1 MDDSNALAFK
11 AQICS
16 QGIAWNPAPAL
27 KEETRVLNLPAR
39 VSLGNPVSF
48 AIDNEVKDRV
58 RLAINI
64 VDLMSTYMELRRQ
77 GRGFVAVCPFHDDR
91 RPSMQVNPDRQ
102 TWKCWVCDIGGDVF
116 SFVMKREN
124 VSFPEALRMLA
135 EKAGIQIEEPKNR
148 KGRGSHDDKKSLL
161 EAMKWAV
168 GEFHQCLL
176 HDPNAQHARKYLLD
190 RGISE
195 ESISKFQLGY
205 APESWSWL
213 LDRGAAK
220 SWKPEDLEAVGL
232 VARSER
238 GRYDRFRG
246 RAIFPISDAQSRPIA
261 VGGRILPGATT
272 DAAKYVNCNETRLYQ
287 KSHQLYGLDLARD
300 AISKSRQAVVMEGY
314 TDVIMAVQH
323 GIHNAVACCGTA
335 LGESQI
341 KLLKRY
347 CDSVVLLLDGDEAG
361 QKRTSEILE
370 LFVTAQMDL
379 RILTLPDGLDPCDY
393 LLKFSGEQ
401 LKVQISGA
409 LDALEHKLRQV
420 CQGFDPLLDMHRA
433 NTALEDVL
441 STMSRVSHSSLLSNE
456 AMRLRQD
463 QLIARLAR
471 QFGIEQSEIR
481 LRLESIRKQSAERD
495 RQRQELRRSQ
505 VAPVSENRNASPTTT
520 QRPPQG
526 NEQLVAP
533 VVVAYKY
540 SEMTPTECEL
550 FEIMATHPELAPMAI
565 ERFPVANLS
574 TATAKRLFQL
584 VLDLELE
591 GHALDFDS
599 VMSATE
605 DAGLKSVLVSIEE
618 HSARKTPLSMMT
630 ADERL
635 HSLCERLSGQD
646 DKAQRRSQIQS
657 LEKKQYDE
665 ETSMSVLHDIVQ
677 QARVRHGLFPPQG

>member
-1 MDDSNALAFK
+1 M
-11 AQICS
+11 
-16 QGIAWNPAPAL
+16 
-27 KEETRVLNLPAR
+27 
-39 VSLGNPVSF
+39 SF

-91 RPSMQVNPDRQ
+91 RPSLQINPDRQ

-116 SFVMKREN
+116 SFVMKRES

-135 EKAGIQIEEPKNR
+135 EKAGILIEEPKNR
-148 KGRGSHDDKKSLL
+148 KGRGSQDDKKSQL
-161 EAMKWAV
+161 ETMKWAV
-168 GEFHQCLL
+168 SEFHHCLL
-176 HDPNAQHARKYLLD
+176 QSPDAQHAREYLLD
-190 RGISE
+190 RGISK
-195 ESISKFQLGY
+195 ESIAKFQLGY

-213 LDRGAAK
+213 LDRGAVK

-238 GRYDRFRG
+238 GSRYDRFRG

-261 VGGRILPGATT
+261 VGGRILPGAES
-272 DAAKYVNCNETRLYQ
+272 DSAKYINCNETRLYQ

-300 AISKSRQAVVMEGY
+300 AINKTRQAVVMEGY
-314 TDVIMAVQH
+314 TDVIMAVQN
-323 GIHNAVACCGTA
+323 GIQNAVACCGTA
-335 LGESQI
+335 LGESHI

-361 QKRTSEILE
+361 QRRTSEILE

-393 LLKFSGEQ
+393 LLKYSGQKLKEQ
-401 LKVQISGA
+401 IGGA

-420 CQGFDPLLDMHRA
+420 CRGFDPLLDTHRA

-441 STMSRVSHSSLLSNE
+441 ATMSRVSHSSLLSNE

-471 QFGIEQSEIR
+471 QFGIEQPEIR
-481 LRLESIRKQSAERD
+481 LRLESIRKQRSQREK
-495 RQRQELRRSQ
+495 QRQELRRTQMVPEADVSGNKGLGISEPSPQ
-505 VAPVSENRNASPTTT
+505 FEQNVGPVP
-520 QRPPQG
+520 
-526 NEQLVAP
+526 
-533 VVVAYKY
+533 VAYKY
-540 SEMTPTECEL
+540 GEMTTTECEL
-550 FEIMATHPELAPMAI
+550 FEIMVTHPELAPIAI

-574 TATAKRLFQL
+574 SVTAKKLFQL

-605 DAGLKSVLVSIEE
+605 DACLKSVLVSIEE
-618 HSARKTPLSMMT
+618 HAVRKTPLSMMT

-657 LEKKQYDE
+657 LETKQLDE
-665 ETSMSVLHDIVQ
+665 ETSMNLLHDFVQ
-677 QARVRHGLFPPQG
+677 QARVRHGLFPPKG

>member
-1 MDDSNALAFK
+1 M
-11 AQICS
+11 
-16 QGIAWNPAPAL
+16 
-27 KEETRVLNLPAR
+27 
-39 VSLGNPVSF
+39 SF

-64 VDLMSTYMELRRQ
+64 VDLMSTYLELRRQ

-91 RPSMQVNPDRQ
+91 RPSLQINPDRQ

-116 SFVMKREN
+116 SFVMKRES

-135 EKAGIQIEEPKNR
+135 EKAGILIEEPKNR
-148 KGRGSHDDKKSLL
+148 KGRGSQDDKKSQL
-161 EAMKWAV
+161 ETMKWAV
-168 GEFHQCLL
+168 SEFHHCLL
-176 HDPNAQHARKYLLD
+176 QSPDAQHAREYLLD

-195 ESISKFQLGY
+195 ESIAKFQLGY

-213 LDRGAAK
+213 LDRGAVK
-220 SWKPEDLEAVGL
+220 SLKPEELEAVGL

-238 GRYDRFRG
+238 GSRYDRFRG

-261 VGGRILPGATT
+261 VGGRILPGAES
-272 DAAKYVNCNETRLYQ
+272 DSAKYINCNETRLYQ

-300 AISKSRQAVVMEGY
+300 AINKTRQAVVMEGY
-314 TDVIMAVQH
+314 TDVIMAVQN
-323 GIHNAVACCGTA
+323 GIQNAVACCGTA
-335 LGESQI
+335 LGESHI

-361 QKRTSEILE
+361 QRRTSEILE

-393 LLKFSGEQ
+393 LLKYSGEK
-401 LKVQISGA
+401 LKEQIGGA

-420 CQGFDPLLDMHRA
+420 CRGFDPLLDTHRA

-441 STMSRVSHSSLLSNE
+441 ATMSRVSHSSLLSNE

-471 QFGIEQSEIR
+471 QFGIEQPEIR
-481 LRLESIRKQSAERD
+481 LRLESIRKQRSQREK
-495 RQRQELRRSQ
+495 QRQELRRTQMVPEADVSGNKGLGISEPSRQ
-505 VAPVSENRNASPTTT
+505 FEQNVGPVP
-520 QRPPQG
+520 
-526 NEQLVAP
+526 
-533 VVVAYKY
+533 VAYKY
-540 SEMTPTECEL
+540 GEMTTTECEL
-550 FEIMATHPELAPMAI
+550 FEIMVTHPELAPIAI

-574 TATAKRLFQL
+574 SVTAKKLFQL

-605 DAGLKSVLVSIEE
+605 DACLKSVLVSIEE
-618 HSARKTPLSMMT
+618 HAVRKTPLSMMT

-657 LEKKQYDE
+657 LETKQLDE
-665 ETSMSVLHDIVQ
+665 ETSMNLLHDFVQ
-677 QARVRHGLFPPQG
+677 QARVRHGLFPPKG

>member
-1 MDDSNALAFK
+1 M
-11 AQICS
+11 
-16 QGIAWNPAPAL
+16 
-27 KEETRVLNLPAR
+27 
-39 VSLGNPVSF
+39 SF

-91 RPSMQVNPDRQ
+91 RPSMQINPDRQ

-148 KGRGSHDDKKSLL
+148 KGRGSNDDKKSLL

-176 HDPNAQHARKYLLD
+176 QDPGAQHCRKYLLD

-195 ESISKFQLGY
+195 DSISKFQLGY

-220 SWKPEDLEAVGL
+220 SWKADELEAVGL
-232 VARSER
+232 VARGER
-238 GRYDRFRG
+238 GSRYDRFRG

-261 VGGRILPGATT
+261 VGGRVLPGAAK
-272 DAAKYVNCNETRLYQ
+272 DSAKYVNCNETRLYQ

-300 AISKSRQAVVMEGY
+300 AISKTRQAVVMEGY

-347 CDSVVLLLDGDEAG
+347 CDSVVLLLDGDGAG
-361 QKRTSEILE
+361 QKRASEILE

-393 LLKFSGEQ
+393 LIKYNGEKLKEQ
-401 LKVQISGA
+401 IGGA

-420 CQGFDPLLDMHRA
+420 CQGFDPLLDTHRA

-441 STMSRVSHSSLLSNE
+441 ATMSHVSHSSLLSNE

-481 LRLESIRKQSAERD
+481 LRLESIRKQTAERD
-495 RQRQELRRSQ
+495 KQRQELRRTQLTPTADISKNPK
-505 VAPVSENRNASPTTT
+505 AFDPNRRSEQAA
-520 QRPPQG
+520 
-526 NEQLVAP
+526 AP

-540 SEMTPTECEL
+540 SELTATECEL
-550 FEIMATHPELAPMAI
+550 FEIMVTHPELAPMAI
-565 ERFPVANLS
+565 ERFPIASL
-574 TATAKRLFQL
+574 TTTTAKKLFQL

-605 DAGLKSVLVSIEE
+605 DPGLKSVLVSVEE
-618 HSARKTPLSMMT
+618 HAARKTPLSMMT

-635 HSLCERLSGQD
+635 HSLCEHLSGQD
-646 DKAQRRSQIQS
+646 DRALRRSQIQS
-657 LEKKQYDE
+657 LEKKQLDE
-665 ETSMSVLHDIVQ
+665 ESSLSLLNDLIH
-677 QARVRHGLFPPQG
+677 QARVRQGLFPPQG

>member
-1 MDDSNALAFK
+1 M
-11 AQICS
+11 
-16 QGIAWNPAPAL
+16 
-27 KEETRVLNLPAR
+27 
-39 VSLGNPVSF
+39 SF

-91 RPSMQVNPDRQ
+91 RPSMQINPDRQ

-116 SFVMKREN
+116 SFVMKRES
-124 VSFPEALRMLA
+124 VTFPEALRMLA
-135 EKAGIQIEEPKNR
+135 EKAGIQLAEPKNR
-148 KGRGSHDDKKSLL
+148 KGGRSNDDKKSLL

-168 GEFHQCLL
+168 DEFHQFLL
-176 HDPNAQHARKYLLD
+176 QDPSAEHARNYLKD
-190 RGISE
+190 RGILE
-195 ESISKFQLGY
+195 ESIAKFQLGY

-213 LDRGAAK
+213 LDRGASK
-220 SWKPEDLEAVGL
+220 LWKPKDLEDVGL
-232 VARSER
+232 VVRNKF
-238 GRYDRFRG
+238 GDCIDRFRG

-261 VGGRILPGATT
+261 VGGRILPGAAP
-272 DAAKYVNCNETRLYQ
+272 DSAKYVNCNETRLYQ
-287 KSHQLYGLDLARD
+287 KSQQLYGLDLARD
-300 AISKSRQAVVMEGY
+300 SINKTRQAVVMEGY

-361 QKRTSEILE
+361 QKRSSSILE

-393 LLKFSGEQ
+393 LLKYNGEQ
-401 LKVQISGA
+401 LKVQIAGA
-409 LDALEHKLRQV
+409 PDALEHKFRQV
-420 CQGFDPLLDMHRA
+420 CQGFDPLLDTHRA
-433 NTALEDVL
+433 NIALEDVL
-441 STMSRVSHSSLLSNE
+441 STMSHVSHSSLLSNE

-481 LRLESIRKQSAERD
+481 MRLESIRKQTTMRE

-505 VAPVSENRNASPTTT
+505 GPSLEIGLDSAVSGTPGEQRHTEPDVAPVFIS
-520 QRPPQG
+520 
-526 NEQLVAP
+526 
-533 VVVAYKY
+533 YKY

-550 FEIMATHPELAPMAI
+550 FEIMAIHPELAPMAI

-574 TATAKRLFQL
+574 TTTAKKLFQL

-599 VMSATE
+599 LMSATE
-605 DAGLKSVLVSIEE
+605 DAGLKSVLVSVEE
-618 HSARKTPLSMMT
+618 HAARKTPLSMMT

-646 DKAQRRSQIQS
+646 DRAQRRSQIQS
-657 LEKKQYDE
+657 LEQKQLDE
-665 ETSMSVLHDIVQ
+665 ETSLSLLHDIVQ
-677 QARVRHGLFPPQG
+677 QARVRHGLFPPPK

>member
-1 MDDSNALAFK
+1 
-11 AQICS
+11 
-16 QGIAWNPAPAL
+16 
-27 KEETRVLNLPAR
+27 
-39 VSLGNPVSF
+39 VSF

-91 RPSMQVNPDRQ
+91 RPSMQINPDRQ

-148 KGRGSHDDKKSLL
+148 KGRGSNDDKKSLL

-176 HDPNAQHARKYLLD
+176 RDPGAQHCRKYLQD

-220 SWKPEDLEAVGL
+220 AWKADDLEAVGL
-232 VARSER
+232 VARGER
-238 GRYDRFRG
+238 GSRYDRFRG

-261 VGGRILPGATT
+261 VGGRVLPGAAK
-272 DAAKYVNCNETRLYQ
+272 DSAKYVNCNETRLYQ

-300 AISKSRQAVVMEGY
+300 AISKTRQAVVMEGY

-347 CDSVVLLLDGDEAG
+347 CDSVVLLLDGDDAG
-361 QKRTSEILE
+361 QKRASEILE

-393 LLKFSGEQ
+393 LLKYNGEK
-401 LKVQISGA
+401 LREQIGGA

-420 CQGFDPLLDMHRA
+420 CQGFDPLLDTHRA
-433 NTALEDVL
+433 NIALEDVL
-441 STMSRVSHSSLLSNE
+441 ATMSHVSHSSLLSNE

-481 LRLESIRKQSAERD
+481 LRLESIRKQTAD
-495 RQRQELRRSQ
+495 REKQRQELRRTQPAPSVESARFPKAVDPRRRVEQ
-505 VAPVSENRNASPTTT
+505 VA
-520 QRPPQG
+520 
-526 NEQLVAP
+526 AP
-533 VVVAYKY
+533 VLVNYKY
-540 SEMTPTECEL
+540 SELTPTECEL
-550 FEIMATHPELAPMAI
+550 FEIMVTHPELAPMAI
-565 ERFPVANLS
+565 ERFPIASLS
-574 TATAKRLFQL
+574 TSTAKDLFQL

-591 GHALDFDS
+591 GHALDFES

-605 DAGLKSVLVSIEE
+605 DPGLKSVLVSIEE
-618 HSARKTPLSMMT
+618 HAARKTPLSMMT

-635 HSLCERLSGQD
+635 HSLCEHLSGQD
-646 DKAQRRSQIQS
+646 DRALRRSQIQS
-657 LEKKQYDE
+657 LEKKQLDE
-665 ETSMSVLHDIVQ
+665 ESSLSLLNDLIH
-677 QARVRHGLFPPQG
+677 QARVRQGLFPPQQ

>member
-1 MDDSNALAFK
+1 M
-11 AQICS
+11 
-16 QGIAWNPAPAL
+16 P
-27 KEETRVLNLPAR
+27 
-39 VSLGNPVSF
+39 F

-64 VDLMSTYMELRRQ
+64 VDLISTYGELRRQ
-77 GRGFVAVCPFHDDR
+77 GRGFVAVCPFHDDQ
-91 RPSMQVNPDRQ
+91 RPSMQINPDRQ

-116 SFVMKREN
+116 SFIMKKEN

-148 KGRGSHDDKKSLL
+148 KGRGSNDDKKSLL

-168 GEFHQCLL
+168 GEFHQCLM
-176 HDPNAQHARKYLLD
+176 HDPSAQHARKYLLD

-195 ESISKFQLGY
+195 ESLSKFQLGY
-205 APESWSWL
+205 APDSWSWL
-213 LDRGAAK
+213 LDRGVAK
-220 SWKPEDLEAVGL
+220 SWKPDDLEAVGL
-232 VARSER
+232 VARGER
-238 GRYDRFRG
+238 GSRYDRFRG
-246 RAIFPISDAQSRPIA
+246 RAIFPISDAQSRPIV
-261 VGGRILPGATT
+261 VGGRVLPGAAP
-272 DAAKYVNCNETRLYQ
+272 DSAKYVNCNETRLYQ

-300 AISKSRQAVVMEGY
+300 SINKTRQAVVMEGY

-347 CDSVVLLLDGDEAG
+347 CDSVVLLLDGDGAG
-361 QKRTSEILE
+361 QKRASAILE
-370 LFVTAQMDL
+370 LFVSAQMDL

-393 LLKFSGEQ
+393 LLKYNGEQ
-401 LKVQISGA
+401 LKMQIGGA

-420 CQGFDPLLDMHRA
+420 CQGFDPLLDTHRA

-441 STMSRVSHSSLLSNE
+441 STMSHVSHSSLLSNE

-471 QFGIEQSEIR
+471 QFGIEQPEIR
-481 LRLESIRKQSAERD
+481 IRLESIRKQTVEREK
-495 RQRQELRRSQ
+495 QRQELRRTQVMPTATGSAVTSANGSNGPQ
-505 VAPVSENRNASPTTT
+505 QSEQVVAPVIAS
-520 QRPPQG
+520 
-526 NEQLVAP
+526 
-533 VVVAYKY
+533 YKY
-540 SEMTPTECEL
+540 SELSPTECEL
-550 FEIMATHPELAPMAI
+550 FEIMAMHPELAPMAI
-565 ERFPVANLS
+565 ERFPVANLFTS
-574 TATAKRLFQL
+574 TAKRLFQL

-599 VMSATE
+599 LMSATE
-605 DAGLKSVLVSIEE
+605 DAGLKSVLVSIED
-618 HSARKTPLSMMT
+618 HAARKTPLSLMT

-657 LEKKQYDE
+657 LEKKQMDE
-665 ETSMSVLHDIVQ
+665 ETSLNVLHDIVQ
-677 QARVRHGLFPPQG
+677 QARIRHGLFPPQ

>member
-1 MDDSNALAFK
+1 MLLRSRPKFARKALP
-11 AQICS
+11 
-16 QGIAWNPAPAL
+16 GIPAPAL
-27 KEETRVLNLPAR
+27 NEETRVFNLPER
-39 VSLGNPVSF
+39 VLIGKTVSF
-48 AIDNEVKDRV
+48 VIDNEVKDRV

-91 RPSMQVNPDRQ
+91 RPSLQINPDRQ
-102 TWKCWVCDIGGDVF
+102 TWKCWVCDIGGDIF
-116 SFVMKREN
+116 SFIMKREN

-135 EKAGIQIEEPKNR
+135 EKAGVQIEEPRNR
-148 KGRGSHDDKKSLL
+148 KGRGSQDDKKTLL

-176 HDPNAQHARKYLLD
+176 QSPDAIQARKYLLD
-190 RGISE
+190 RGISD
-195 ESISKFQLGY
+195 ESVAKFQLGY

-213 LDRGAAK
+213 LDRGAEK
-220 SWKPEDLEAVGL
+220 SWKPDDLEAVGL

-238 GRYDRFRG
+238 GSRYDRFRG

-261 VGGRILPGATT
+261 VGGRILPGAAS
-272 DAAKYVNCNETRLYQ
+272 DSAKYINCNETRLYQ

-300 AISKSRQAVVMEGY
+300 AISKTRQAIVMEGY

-335 LGESQI
+335 LGESHI

-361 QKRTSEILE
+361 QRRTSEILE

-393 LLKFSGEQ
+393 LLKNSGEK
-401 LKVQISGA
+401 LKEQIGGA
-409 LDALEHKLRQV
+409 LDALEHKLRLV
-420 CQGFDPLLDMHRA
+420 CRGFDPLLDTHRA

-481 LRLESIRKQSAERD
+481 LRLESIRKQTSHREK
-495 RQRQELRRSQ
+495 QRRELRSSQ
-505 VAPVSENRNASPTTT
+505 IVPSTGVSGNNVLGISEPTRRFDQNVAPESI
-520 QRPPQG
+520 
-526 NEQLVAP
+526 
-533 VVVAYKY
+533 AYKY
-540 SEMTPTECEL
+540 GEMTPTECEL

-565 ERFPVANLS
+565 ERFHVSNLS
-574 TATAKRLFQL
+574 TVTAKRLFQL

-618 HSARKTPLSMMT
+618 HAARKTPLSMMT

-635 HSLCERLSGQD
+635 HSLCERLSGQN

-657 LEKKQYDE
+657 LETKQFDE
-665 ETSMSVLHDIVQ
+665 ETSMSLLHDIVQ
-677 QARVRHGLFPPQG
+677 QARVRHGLFPPNV

>member
-1 MDDSNALAFK
+1 M
-11 AQICS
+11 
-16 QGIAWNPAPAL
+16 
-27 KEETRVLNLPAR
+27 
-39 VSLGNPVSF
+39 SF

-91 RPSMQVNPDRQ
+91 RPSMQINPDRQ

-116 SFVMKREN
+116 SFIMKREN

-148 KGRGSHDDKKSLL
+148 KGRGSNEDKNSLL

-168 GEFHQCLL
+168 GEFHQCLIQ
-176 HDPNAQHARKYLLD
+176 DPAAEHARNYLRD
-190 RGISE
+190 RGILE
-195 ESISKFQLGY
+195 ESILKFQLGY

-213 LDRGAAK
+213 LDRGAANA
-220 SWKPEDLEAVGL
+220 WKPKDLEDVGL
-232 VARSER
+232 VARNKF
-238 GRYDRFRG
+238 GDCIDRFRG
-246 RAIFPISDAQSRPIA
+246 RAIFPISDAQARPIA
-261 VGGRILPGATT
+261 VGGRILPGAAP
-272 DAAKYVNCNETRLYQ
+272 DSAKYVNCNETRLYQ

-300 AISKSRQAVVMEGY
+300 SINKTRQAVVMEGY

-347 CDSVVLLLDGDEAG
+347 CDSVVLLLDGDGAG
-361 QKRTSEILE
+361 QKRASEILE

-393 LLKFSGEQ
+393 LLKYNGEQ
-401 LKVQISGA
+401 LKVQIAGA

-420 CQGFDPLLDMHRA
+420 CQGFDPLLDTHRA
-433 NTALEDVL
+433 NTALEEVL
-441 STMSRVSHSSLLSNE
+441 STLSHVSHSSLLSNE

-481 LRLESIRKQSAERD
+481 LRLESIRKQTAEREK
-495 RQRQELRRSQ
+495 QRKELRRSLPASIAMSPNSTAQ
-505 VAPVSENRNASPTTT
+505 TTVGAPCDSEQVVAPEFVS
-520 QRPPQG
+520 
-526 NEQLVAP
+526 
-533 VVVAYKY
+533 YKY

-574 TATAKRLFQL
+574 TTTAKKLFQL

-591 GHALDFDS
+591 GHALDFES
-599 VMSATE
+599 LMSATE

-618 HSARKTPLSMMT
+618 HATRKTPLSMMT

-646 DKAQRRSQIQS
+646 DRAQRRSQIQS
-657 LEKKQYDE
+657 LERKQLDE
-665 ETSMSVLHDIVQ
+665 ETSLSLLHDIVQ
-677 QARVRHGLFPPQG
+677 QARVRHGLFPPQE

>member
-1 MDDSNALAFK
+1 M
-11 AQICS
+11 
-16 QGIAWNPAPAL
+16 
-27 KEETRVLNLPAR
+27 
-39 VSLGNPVSF
+39 SF

-91 RPSMQVNPDRQ
+91 RPSLQINPDRQ

-116 SFVMKREN
+116 SFVMKRES

-135 EKAGIQIEEPKNR
+135 EKAGILIEEPKNR
-148 KGRGSHDDKKSLL
+148 KGRGSQDDKKSQL
-161 EAMKWAV
+161 ETMKWAV
-168 GEFHQCLL
+168 SEFHHCLL
-176 HDPNAQHARKYLLD
+176 QSPDAQHAREYLLD

-195 ESISKFQLGY
+195 ESIAKFQLGY

-213 LDRGAAK
+213 LDRGAVK
-220 SWKPEDLEAVGL
+220 SWKPEELEAVGL

-238 GRYDRFRG
+238 GSRYDRFRG

-261 VGGRILPGATT
+261 VGGRILPGAES
-272 DAAKYVNCNETRLYQ
+272 DSAKYINCNETRLYQ

-300 AISKSRQAVVMEGY
+300 AINKTRQAVVMEGY
-314 TDVIMAVQH
+314 TDVIMAVQN
-323 GIHNAVACCGTA
+323 GIQNAVACCGTA
-335 LGESQI
+335 LGESHI

-361 QKRTSEILE
+361 QRRTSEILE

-393 LLKFSGEQ
+393 LLKYSGEK
-401 LKVQISGA
+401 LKEQIGGA

-420 CQGFDPLLDMHRA
+420 CRGFDPLLDTHRA

-441 STMSRVSHSSLLSNE
+441 ATMSRVSHSSLLSNE

-471 QFGIEQSEIR
+471 QFGIEQPEIR
-481 LRLESIRKQSAERD
+481 LRLESIRKQRSQREK
-495 RQRQELRRSQ
+495 QRQELRRTQMVPEADVSGNNGLGISEPSRQ
-505 VAPVSENRNASPTTT
+505 FEQNVGPVP
-520 QRPPQG
+520 
-526 NEQLVAP
+526 
-533 VVVAYKY
+533 VAYKY
-540 SEMTPTECEL
+540 GEMTTTECEL
-550 FEIMATHPELAPMAI
+550 FEIMVTHPELAPIAI

-574 TATAKRLFQL
+574 SVTAKKLFQL

-605 DAGLKSVLVSIEE
+605 DACLKSVLVSIEE
-618 HSARKTPLSMMT
+618 HAVRKTPLSMMT

-657 LEKKQYDE
+657 LETKQLDE
-665 ETSMSVLHDIVQ
+665 ETSMNLLHDFVQ
-677 QARVRHGLFPPQG
+677 QARVRHGLFPPKG

>member
-1 MDDSNALAFK
+1 M
-11 AQICS
+11 
-16 QGIAWNPAPAL
+16 
-27 KEETRVLNLPAR
+27 
-39 VSLGNPVSF
+39 SF

-91 RPSMQVNPDRQ
+91 RPSMQINPDRQ

-148 KGRGSHDDKKSLL
+148 KGRGSNDDKKSLL

-176 HDPNAQHARKYLLD
+176 RDPGAQHCRKYLQD

-220 SWKPEDLEAVGL
+220 AWKADDLEAVGL
-232 VARSER
+232 VARGER
-238 GRYDRFRG
+238 GSRYDRFRG

-261 VGGRILPGATT
+261 VGGRVLPGAAK
-272 DAAKYVNCNETRLYQ
+272 DSAKYVNCNETRLYQ

-300 AISKSRQAVVMEGY
+300 AISKTRQAVVMEGY

-347 CDSVVLLLDGDEAG
+347 CDSVVLLLDGDDAG
-361 QKRTSEILE
+361 QKRASEILE

-393 LLKFSGEQ
+393 LLKYNGEK
-401 LKVQISGA
+401 LREQIGGA

-420 CQGFDPLLDMHRA
+420 CQGFDPLLDTHRA
-433 NTALEDVL
+433 NIALEDVL
-441 STMSRVSHSSLLSNE
+441 ATMSHVSHSSLLSNE

-481 LRLESIRKQSAERD
+481 LRLESIRKQTAD
-495 RQRQELRRSQ
+495 REKQRQELRRTQPAPSVESARFPKAVDPRRRVEQ
-505 VAPVSENRNASPTTT
+505 VA
-520 QRPPQG
+520 
-526 NEQLVAP
+526 AP
-533 VVVAYKY
+533 VLVNYKY
-540 SEMTPTECEL
+540 SELTPTECEL
-550 FEIMATHPELAPMAI
+550 FEIMVTHPELAPMAI
-565 ERFPVANLS
+565 ERFPIASLS
-574 TATAKRLFQL
+574 TSTAKDLFQL

-591 GHALDFDS
+591 GHALDFES

-605 DAGLKSVLVSIEE
+605 DPGLKSVLVSIEE
-618 HSARKTPLSMMT
+618 HAARKTPLSMMT

-635 HSLCERLSGQD
+635 HSLCEHLSGQD
-646 DKAQRRSQIQS
+646 DRALRRSQIQS
-657 LEKKQYDE
+657 LEKKQLDE
-665 ETSMSVLHDIVQ
+665 ESSLSLLNDLIH
-677 QARVRHGLFPPQG
+677 QARVRQGLFPPQQ

>member
-1 MDDSNALAFK
+1 M
-11 AQICS
+11 
-16 QGIAWNPAPAL
+16 
-27 KEETRVLNLPAR
+27 
-39 VSLGNPVSF
+39 SF

-91 RPSMQVNPDRQ
+91 RPSLQINPDRQ

-116 SFVMKREN
+116 SFVMKRES

-135 EKAGIQIEEPKNR
+135 EKAGILIEEPKNR
-148 KGRGSHDDKKSLL
+148 KGRGSQDDKKSQL
-161 EAMKWAV
+161 ETMKWAV
-168 GEFHQCLL
+168 SEFHHCLL
-176 HDPNAQHARKYLLD
+176 QSPDAQHAREYLLD

-195 ESISKFQLGY
+195 ESIAKFQLGY

-213 LDRGAAK
+213 LDRGAVK
-220 SWKPEDLEAVGL
+220 SLKPEELEAVGL

-238 GRYDRFRG
+238 GSRYDRFRG

-261 VGGRILPGATT
+261 VGGRILPGAES
-272 DAAKYVNCNETRLYQ
+272 DSAKYINCNETRLYQ

-300 AISKSRQAVVMEGY
+300 AINKTRQAVVMEGY
-314 TDVIMAVQH
+314 TDVIMAVQN
-323 GIHNAVACCGTA
+323 GIQNAVACCGTA
-335 LGESQI
+335 LGESHI

-393 LLKFSGEQ
+393 LLKYSGEK
-401 LKVQISGA
+401 LKEQIGGA

-420 CQGFDPLLDMHRA
+420 CRGFDPLLDTHRA

-441 STMSRVSHSSLLSNE
+441 ATMSRVSHSSLLSNE

-471 QFGIEQSEIR
+471 QFGIEQPEIR
-481 LRLESIRKQSAERD
+481 LRLESIRKQRSQREK
-495 RQRQELRRSQ
+495 QRQELRRTQMVPEADASGNKGLGISEPSRQ
-505 VAPVSENRNASPTTT
+505 FEQNVGPVP
-520 QRPPQG
+520 
-526 NEQLVAP
+526 
-533 VVVAYKY
+533 VAYKY
-540 SEMTPTECEL
+540 GEMTTTECEL
-550 FEIMATHPELAPMAI
+550 FEIMVTHPELAPIAI

-574 TATAKRLFQL
+574 SVTAKKLFQL

-605 DAGLKSVLVSIEE
+605 DACLKSVLVSIEE
-618 HSARKTPLSMMT
+618 HAVRKTPLSMMT

-657 LEKKQYDE
+657 LETKQLDE
-665 ETSMSVLHDIVQ
+665 ETSMNLLHDFVH
-677 QARVRHGLFPPQG
+677 QARVRHGLFPPKG

>member
-1 MDDSNALAFK
+1 M
-11 AQICS
+11 
-16 QGIAWNPAPAL
+16 
-27 KEETRVLNLPAR
+27 
-39 VSLGNPVSF
+39 SL

-91 RPSMQVNPDRQ
+91 RPSMQINPDRQ

-135 EKAGIQIEEPKNR
+135 EKAGIPIEEPRNR
-148 KGRGSHDDKKSLL
+148 KGGSSQDDKKSLL

-168 GEFHQCLL
+168 DEFHQCLL
-176 HDPNAQHARKYLLD
+176 QSPDAKHARTYLLD

-195 ESISKFQLGY
+195 ESFAKFQLGF

-220 SWKPEDLEAVGL
+220 SWKPEELEAVGL

-238 GRYDRFRG
+238 GSRYDRFRG

-261 VGGRILPGATT
+261 VGGRILPGATS
-272 DAAKYVNCNETRLYQ
+272 DSSKYINCNETRLYQ

-300 AISKSRQAVVMEGY
+300 SINKTRQAVVMEGY

-323 GIHNAVACCGTA
+323 GIGNAVACCGTA
-335 LGESQI
+335 LGESHI

-361 QKRTSEILE
+361 QRRTSEILE
-370 LFVTAQMDL
+370 LFVSAQMDL

-393 LLKFSGEQ
+393 LLKYNGEK
-401 LKVQISGA
+401 LKEQIGGA

-420 CQGFDPLLDMHRA
+420 CRGFDPLLDTHRA
-433 NTALEDVL
+433 NTALENVL

-471 QFGIEQSEIR
+471 QFGIEQTEIR
-481 LRLESIRKQSAERD
+481 LRLESIRKQAS
-495 RQRQELRRSQ
+495 QREKQLLELRRTQIVPAVDVTRKSVLGNADPSRQ
-505 VAPVSENRNASPTTT
+505 SEQNVAPV
-520 QRPPQG
+520 Q
-526 NEQLVAP
+526 
-533 VVVAYKY
+533 VAYKY
-540 SEMTPTECEL
+540 SEMTTTECEL

-565 ERFPVANLS
+565 ERFPIANLS
-574 TATAKRLFQL
+574 TATAKKLFQL

-591 GHALDFDS
+591 GHALDFIC

-618 HSARKTPLSMMT
+618 HAARKTPLSMMT

-646 DKAQRRSQIQS
+646 DKAYRRSQIQS
-657 LEKKQYDE
+657 LETKQLDE
-665 ETSMSVLHDIVQ
+665 ETAMNLLHDLVQ
-677 QARVRHGLFPPQG
+677 QARVRHGLFPPKG

>member
-1 MDDSNALAFK
+1 M
-11 AQICS
+11 
-16 QGIAWNPAPAL
+16 
-27 KEETRVLNLPAR
+27 
-39 VSLGNPVSF
+39 SF

-91 RPSMQVNPDRQ
+91 RPSMQINPDRQ

-116 SFVMKREN
+116 SFVMKRES
-124 VSFPEALRMLA
+124 VTFPEALRMLA
-135 EKAGIQIEEPKNR
+135 EKAGIQIEEPKSR
-148 KGRGSHDDKKSLL
+148 KGRGSNDDKKSLL

-168 GEFHQCLL
+168 GEFHLCLL
-176 HDPNAQHARKYLLD
+176 QDPSAEHARNYLKD
-190 RGISE
+190 RGILE
-195 ESISKFQLGY
+195 ESIAKFQLGY

-213 LDRGAAK
+213 LDRGASK
-220 SWKPEDLEAVGL
+220 LWKPKDLEDVGL
-232 VARSER
+232 VVRNKF
-238 GRYDRFRG
+238 GDCIDRFRG

-261 VGGRILPGATT
+261 VGGRILPGAAP
-272 DAAKYVNCNETRLYQ
+272 DSAKYVNCNETRLYQ
-287 KSHQLYGLDLARD
+287 KSQQLYGLDLARD
-300 AISKSRQAVVMEGY
+300 SINKTRQAVVMEGY

-361 QKRTSEILE
+361 QKRSSSILE

-393 LLKFSGEQ
+393 LLKYNGEQ
-401 LKVQISGA
+401 LKVQIGGA
-409 LDALEHKLRQV
+409 PDALEHKFRQV
-420 CQGFDPLLDMHRA
+420 CQGFDPLLDTHRA
-433 NTALEDVL
+433 NIALEDVL
-441 STMSRVSHSSLLSNE
+441 STMSHVSHSSLLSNE

-481 LRLESIRKQSAERD
+481 MRLESIRKQTTMRE

-505 VAPVSENRNASPTTT
+505 GPSLEIGLDSAVSGTPGEQRHTEQDVAPVFIS
-520 QRPPQG
+520 
-526 NEQLVAP
+526 
-533 VVVAYKY
+533 YKY

-550 FEIMATHPELAPMAI
+550 FEIMAIHPELAPMAI

-574 TATAKRLFQL
+574 TTTAKKLFQL

-599 VMSATE
+599 LMSATE
-605 DAGLKSVLVSIEE
+605 DAGLKSVLVSVEE
-618 HSARKTPLSMMT
+618 HAARKTPLSMMT

-646 DKAQRRSQIQS
+646 DRAQRRSQIQS
-657 LEKKQYDE
+657 LEQKQLDE
-665 ETSMSVLHDIVQ
+665 ETSLSLLHDIVQ
-677 QARVRHGLFPPQG
+677 QARVRHGLFPPQN

>member
-1 MDDSNALAFK
+1 M
-11 AQICS
+11 
-16 QGIAWNPAPAL
+16 P
-27 KEETRVLNLPAR
+27 
-39 VSLGNPVSF
+39 F

-64 VDLMSTYMELRRQ
+64 VDLISTYGELRRQ
-77 GRGFVAVCPFHDDR
+77 GRGFVAVCPFHDDQ
-91 RPSMQVNPDRQ
+91 RPSMQINPDRQ

-116 SFVMKREN
+116 SFIMKKEN

-148 KGRGSHDDKKSLL
+148 KGRGSNDDKKSLL

-168 GEFHQCLL
+168 GEFHQCLM
-176 HDPNAQHARKYLLD
+176 HDPGAQHARKYLLD

-195 ESISKFQLGY
+195 ESLSKFQLGY
-205 APESWSWL
+205 APDSWSWL
-213 LDRGAAK
+213 LDRGVAK
-220 SWKPEDLEAVGL
+220 SWKPDDLEAVGL
-232 VARSER
+232 VARGER
-238 GRYDRFRG
+238 GSRYDRFRG
-246 RAIFPISDAQSRPIA
+246 RAIFPISDGQSRPIA
-261 VGGRILPGATT
+261 VGGRVLPGAAP
-272 DAAKYVNCNETRLYQ
+272 DSAKYVNCNETRLYQ

-300 AISKSRQAVVMEGY
+300 AINKTRQAVVMEGY

-347 CDSVVLLLDGDEAG
+347 CDSVVLLLDGDGAG
-361 QKRTSEILE
+361 QKRASAILE
-370 LFVTAQMDL
+370 LFVSAQMDL

-393 LLKFSGEQ
+393 LLKYNGEQ
-401 LKVQISGA
+401 LKVQIGGA

-420 CQGFDPLLDMHRA
+420 CQGFDPLLDTHRA

-441 STMSRVSHSSLLSNE
+441 STMSHVSHSSLLSNE

-471 QFGIEQSEIR
+471 QFGIEQPEIR
-481 LRLESIRKQSAERD
+481 IRLESIRKQTVEREK
-495 RQRQELRRSQ
+495 QRQELRRTQVMPTATGSAVTSANGSNGLQ
-505 VAPVSENRNASPTTT
+505 RNEQVVAPVI
-520 QRPPQG
+520 
-526 NEQLVAP
+526 AP
-533 VVVAYKY
+533 YKY
-540 SEMTPTECEL
+540 SELSPTECEL
-550 FEIMATHPELAPMAI
+550 FEIMAMHPELAPMAI
-565 ERFPVANLS
+565 ERFPVANLFTS
-574 TATAKRLFQL
+574 TAKRLFQL

-599 VMSATE
+599 LMSATE
-605 DAGLKSVLVSIEE
+605 DAGLKSVLVSIED
-618 HSARKTPLSMMT
+618 HAARKTPLSLMT

-657 LEKKQYDE
+657 LEKKQMDE
-665 ETSMSVLHDIVQ
+665 ETSLNVLHDIVQ
-677 QARVRHGLFPPQG
+677 QARIRHGLFPPQ

>member
-1 MDDSNALAFK
+1 M
-11 AQICS
+11 
-16 QGIAWNPAPAL
+16 
-27 KEETRVLNLPAR
+27 
-39 VSLGNPVSF
+39 SF

-91 RPSMQVNPDRQ
+91 RPSLQINPDRQ

-116 SFVMKREN
+116 SFVMKRESL
-124 VSFPEALRMLA
+124 SFPEALRMLA
-135 EKAGIQIEEPKNR
+135 EKAGIPIEEPKNR
-148 KGRGSHDDKKSLL
+148 KGRGSQDDKKSHL

-176 HDPNAQHARKYLLD
+176 ESSDAQHAREYLLD

-195 ESISKFQLGY
+195 ESIAKFQLGY

-238 GRYDRFRG
+238 GSRYDRFRG

-261 VGGRILPGATT
+261 VGGRILPGAAS
-272 DAAKYVNCNETRLYQ
+272 DSAKYINCSETRLYQ

-300 AISKSRQAVVMEGY
+300 AINKTRQAVVMEGY

-335 LGESQI
+335 LGESHI

-361 QKRTSEILE
+361 QRRTSEILE

-393 LLKFSGEQ
+393 LLKYNGEQ
-401 LKVQISGA
+401 LKEQIGGA

-420 CQGFDPLLDMHRA
+420 CRGFDPLLDTHRA

-441 STMSRVSHSSLLSNE
+441 STMSRVSYSSLLSNE

-463 QLIARLAR
+463 QLVARLAR
-471 QFGIEQSEIR
+471 QFGIEQPEIR
-481 LRLESIRKQSAERD
+481 LRLESIRKQASQREK
-495 RQRQELRRSQ
+495 QRQELRRTQMVPEADVSGNRGLGISEPSRHFEQ
-505 VAPVSENRNASPTTT
+505 NVGPVP
-520 QRPPQG
+520 
-526 NEQLVAP
+526 
-533 VVVAYKY
+533 VAYKY
-540 SEMTPTECEL
+540 GEMTTTECEL
-550 FEIMATHPELAPMAI
+550 FEIMVTHPELAPMAI

-574 TATAKRLFQL
+574 TATAKKLFQL

-591 GHALDFDS
+591 GHALDFGS

-618 HSARKTPLSMMT
+618 HAARKTPLSMMT

-657 LEKKQYDE
+657 LETKQLDE
-665 ETSMSVLHDIVQ
+665 ETSMNLLHDFVQ
-677 QARVRHGLFPPQG
+677 QARVRHGLFPPTG

>member
-1 MDDSNALAFK
+1 M
-11 AQICS
+11 
-16 QGIAWNPAPAL
+16 
-27 KEETRVLNLPAR
+27 
-39 VSLGNPVSF
+39 SF

-64 VDLMSTYMELRRQ
+64 VDLISTYAELRRQ
-77 GRGFVAVCPFHDDR
+77 GRGFVAVCPFHDDQ
-91 RPSMQVNPDRQ
+91 RPSMQINPDRQ

-116 SFVMKREN
+116 SFIMKKEN

-148 KGRGSHDDKKSLL
+148 KGRGSNDDKKSLL

-168 GEFHQCLL
+168 GEFHQCLV
-176 HDPNAQHARKYLLD
+176 HDPAAQHACKYLLD
-190 RGISE
+190 RGISK

-205 APESWSWL
+205 APDSWSWL
-213 LDRGAAK
+213 LDRGVAK
-220 SWKPEDLEAVGL
+220 SWKPDDLEAVGL
-232 VARSER
+232 VARGER
-238 GRYDRFRG
+238 GSRYDRFRG
-246 RAIFPISDAQSRPIA
+246 RAIFPISDAQARPIA
-261 VGGRILPGATT
+261 VGGRVLPGAAP
-272 DAAKYVNCNETRLYQ
+272 DSAKYVNCNETRLYQ

-300 AISKSRQAVVMEGY
+300 SIHKTRQAVVMEGY

-347 CDSVVLLLDGDEAG
+347 CDTVVLLLDGDDAG
-361 QKRTSEILE
+361 QKRASQILE
-370 LFVTAQMDL
+370 LFVSAQMDL

-393 LLKFSGEQ
+393 LLKYNGEQ
-401 LKVQISGA
+401 LKVQIGGA

-420 CQGFDPLLDMHRA
+420 CQGFDPLLDTHRA

-441 STMSRVSHSSLLSNE
+441 STMSHVSHSSLLSNE

-471 QFGIEQSEIR
+471 QFGIEQPEIR
-481 LRLESIRKQSAERD
+481 IRLESIRKQTVEREK
-495 RQRQELRRSQ
+495 QRQELRRTQVLPTATGPAIIPTSGTTGQQRNEQ
-505 VAPVSENRNASPTTT
+505 VA
-520 QRPPQG
+520 
-526 NEQLVAP
+526 AP
-533 VVVAYKY
+533 VAASYKY
-540 SEMTPTECEL
+540 AELTPTECEL
-550 FEIMATHPELAPMAI
+550 FEIMAMHPELAPMAI
-565 ERFPVANLS
+565 ERFPVSNLS
-574 TATAKRLFQL
+574 TSTAKRLFQL

-599 VMSATE
+599 LMSATE
-605 DAGLKSVLVSIEE
+605 DAGLKSVLVSIED
-618 HSARKTPLSMMT
+618 HAARKTPLSLMT

-646 DKAQRRSQIQS
+646 DRAQRRSQIQS
-657 LEKKQYDE
+657 LEKKQMDE
-665 ETSMSVLHDIVQ
+665 ETSLNLLHDIVQ
-677 QARVRHGLFPPQG
+677 QARIRHGLFPPQG

>member
-1 MDDSNALAFK
+1 MLLLSRPKLVRSALPGF
-11 AQICS
+11 
-16 QGIAWNPAPAL
+16 PAPAL
-27 KEETRVLNLPAR
+27 NEETRVLNLPER
-39 VSLGNPVSF
+39 VLLGKTVSF

-91 RPSMQVNPDRQ
+91 RPSMQINPDRQ

-116 SFVMKREN
+116 SFIMKREN

-148 KGRGSHDDKKSLL
+148 KGRGSNDDKKSLF

-176 HDPNAQHARKYLLD
+176 QDPNAQHARKYLLD

-195 ESISKFQLGY
+195 ESFSKFQLGY

-220 SWKPEDLEAVGL
+220 SWKPEEIEAVGL
-232 VARSER
+232 VARGER
-238 GRYDRFRG
+238 GSRYDRFRD
-246 RAIFPISDAQSRPIA
+246 RAIFPISDVQSRPIA
-261 VGGRILPGATT
+261 VGGRILPGAAS

-300 AISKSRQAVVMEGY
+300 SISKTRQAVVMEGY

-347 CDSVVLLLDGDEAG
+347 CDSVVLLLDGDGAG
-361 QKRTSEILE
+361 QKRASEILE

-393 LLKFSGEQ
+393 LIKHNGEQ
-401 LKVQISGA
+401 LKVQIAGA
-409 LDALEHKLRQV
+409 PDALEHKLRQV
-420 CQGFDPLLDMHRA
+420 CQGFDPLLDTHRA

-441 STMSRVSHSSLLSNE
+441 STMSHVSHSSLLSNE

-481 LRLESIRKQSAERD
+481 LRLESIRKQTAVREK
-495 RQRQELRRSQ
+495 QRQELRRSQ
-505 VAPVSENRNASPTTT
+505 PPSIANSVNPAVQTTVGGPHSLEQVVAPGTIS
-520 QRPPQG
+520 
-526 NEQLVAP
+526 
-533 VVVAYKY
+533 YKY

-574 TATAKRLFQL
+574 TTTAKKLFQL

-599 VMSATE
+599 LMSATE

-618 HSARKTPLSMMT
+618 HAARKTPLSMMT

-646 DKAQRRSQIQS
+646 DRAQRRSQIQS
-657 LEKKQYDE
+657 LERKQLDE
-665 ETSMSVLHDIVQ
+665 ESSLSLLQEIVQ

>member
-1 MDDSNALAFK
+1 M
-11 AQICS
+11 
-16 QGIAWNPAPAL
+16 
-27 KEETRVLNLPAR
+27 
-39 VSLGNPVSF
+39 SF

-91 RPSMQVNPDRQ
+91 RPSMQINPDRQ

-124 VSFPEALRMLA
+124 VTFPEALRMLA
-135 EKAGIQIEEPKNR
+135 EKAGIQLAEPKNR
-148 KGRGSHDDKKSLL
+148 KGGRSNDDKKSLL

-168 GEFHQCLL
+168 DEFHQFLL
-176 HDPNAQHARKYLLD
+176 QDPSAEHARNYLKD
-190 RGISE
+190 RGILE
-195 ESISKFQLGY
+195 ESIAKFQLGY

-213 LDRGAAK
+213 LDRGASK
-220 SWKPEDLEAVGL
+220 LWKPKDLEDVGL
-232 VARSER
+232 VVRNKF
-238 GRYDRFRG
+238 GDCIDRFRG

-261 VGGRILPGATT
+261 VGGRILPGAAP
-272 DAAKYVNCNETRLYQ
+272 DSAKYVNCNETRLYQ
-287 KSHQLYGLDLARD
+287 KSQQLYGLDLARD
-300 AISKSRQAVVMEGY
+300 SINKTRQAVVMEGY

-361 QKRTSEILE
+361 QKRSSSILE

-393 LLKFSGEQ
+393 LLKYNGEQ
-401 LKVQISGA
+401 LKIQIAGA
-409 LDALEHKLRQV
+409 PDALEHKFRQV
-420 CQGFDPLLDMHRA
+420 CQGFDPLLDTHRA
-433 NTALEDVL
+433 NIALEDVL
-441 STMSRVSHSSLLSNE
+441 STMSHVSHSSLLSNE

-481 LRLESIRKQSAERD
+481 MRLESIRKQTTMRE

-505 VAPVSENRNASPTTT
+505 GPSLEMGLASAVSGTPGEQRHTEQDVAPVLIS
-520 QRPPQG
+520 
-526 NEQLVAP
+526 
-533 VVVAYKY
+533 YKY

-550 FEIMATHPELAPMAI
+550 FEIMAIHPELAPMAI

-574 TATAKRLFQL
+574 TTTAKKLFQL

-599 VMSATE
+599 LMSATE
-605 DAGLKSVLVSIEE
+605 DAGLKSVLVSVEE
-618 HSARKTPLSMMT
+618 HAARKTPLSMMT

-646 DKAQRRSQIQS
+646 DRDRKSTRLNSS
-657 LEKKQYDE
+657 
-665 ETSMSVLHDIVQ
+665 
-677 QARVRHGLFPPQG
+677 HG